1 MDQDSEGSQG
11 AVQPISVGR
20 SERNG
25 CRQRR
30 SLAPAKNLS
39 HLKKKLT
46 NMGYDV
52 LDPIEWYAE
61 RAA

>member
-1 MDQDSEGSQG
+1 MDQDSEGGQG
-11 AVQPISVGR
+11 AVHPLSVRRPER
-20 SERNG
+20 SA

-46 NMGYDV
+46 NMGCDV